1 MEKKQEVENSP
12 VHADSVSAHE
22 TANLDVHDPLNW
34 SMPQKL
40 LVLAVLCL
48 WIFTGTA
55 NGLINGSAL
64 YTIAGEF
71 SVPVADT
78 SYLIGGPSLTY
89 GVGSIFWVAFG
100 NRYGVRVTFVLTS
113 VVAAC
118 MCFWGAKATSF
129 GSLMAAR
136 VISALFYASPETLG
150 PQVVGDVFLLKDRAK
165 AVTCIV
171 VFQGAGYALG
181 PLFGAYIY
189 E

>member
-1 MEKKQEVENSP
+1 MEKKQDVETSP
-12 VHADSVSAHE
+12 VHVDNVPAGE
-22 TANLDVHDPLNW
+22 TANVDVHDPLNW

-40 LVLAVLCL
+40 LVLAVVCL
-48 WIFTGTA
+48 WIFTGTT

-71 SVPVADT
+71 SVPIADT
-78 SYLIGGPSLTY
+78 SYLIGGPSLAY
-89 GVGSIFWVAFG
+89 GVGSIFWVAFA
-100 NRYGVRVTFVLTS
+100 NRYGVRLTFVVTS

-118 MCFWGAKATSF
+118 LAFWGAKATNF
-129 GSLMAAR
+129 ESLMAAR
-136 VISALFYASPETLG
+136 VLSALFYASPETLG
-150 PQVVGDVFLLKDRAK
+150 PQVAGDVFLLKDRGK

>member
-1 MEKKQEVENSP
+1 MEKEQYVEDLA
-12 VHADSVSAHE
+12 VHEDNVPAHE
-22 TANLDVHDPLNW
+22 TASFDVHDPLNW
-34 SMPQKL
+34 SMPQKM

-48 WIFTGTA
+48 WIFTGTT
-55 NGLINGSAL
+55 NGLINGSAF

-71 SVPVADT
+71 SVPVANT

-100 NRYGVRVTFVLTS
+100 NRYGVRLTFVLTS
-113 VVAAC
+113 VAAAC
-118 MCFWGAKATSF
+118 MSFWGAKATTF

-136 VISALFYASPETLG
+136 VLSALFYASPETLG
-150 PQVVGDVFLLKDRAK
+150 PQVAGDVFLLKDRAK